1 MNPYGWQWTTKV
13 ALVGGAAVVQ
23 LPTSRPILEKLT
35 VWATGG
41 QRTIA
46 ATSFQLRVNGVNVG
60 AAGTIGAGV
69 DSDVVIQLEDGTN
82 GSILLPVPIP
92 PGKGNPATPPDA
104 FAVDISIA
112 GTGAQEVTLYMAGIG
127 YAGGG

>member
-13 ALVGGAAVVQ
+13 ALVAGAAVVQ
-23 LPTSRPILEKLT
+23 LPASRPILEKLT

-41 QRTIA
+41 QRTLS

-60 AAGTIGAGV
+60 AAGTLTGI
-69 DSDVVIQLEDGTN
+69 DTDIVIQLEDGTN

-92 PGKGNPATPPDA
+92 PGKGNPAVPPDA
-104 FAVDISIA
+104 FAVDIAIT
-112 GTGAQEVTLYMAGIG
+112 GTGTEEVTLYMAGVG